1 MSSVAETILDVE
13 RQGRAEDFLEGQK
26 IRNRL
31 RACYVALLAQAISD
45 PTGVDQLR
53 LLDMK
58 NELEISPADFLEDS
72 EAMQK
77 YFALLELDRGKADA
91 EHDYISAVEARIA
104 LEKAQKLALIEARKN
119 ADRAV
124 RAPCKSRL
132 TLATS
137 WQSLPRKIRSF
148 FCGRQQ
154 RGPPE
159 NGTEAPAARGKNS
172 KK

>member
-119 ADRAV
+119 ADRACELHASAANARNKLAELAEKNPLLFFVDGNNEV
-124 RAPCKSRL
+124 RL
-132 TLATS
+132 
-137 WQSLPRKIRSF
+137 
-148 FCGRQQ
+148 
-154 RGPPE
+154 
-159 NGTEAPAARGKNS
+159 NGAEAPAARGKNR